1 MSYHHDQHNQAYA
14 YATTGQSH
22 AAYYQTASAQTTP
35 AHVDPRAQQ
44 QYATASASSQAAYEQ
59 AYYQQQQAAAA
70 SPSSRPI
77 TKSKDKKSKSKKT
90 DAPTLLEVEK
100 QWAAYHEQQ
109 RRHMNGEQQVAGT
122 TESARYWEPNFA
134 AFTLAGGRSY
144 LEDGSPS
151 PLSEAGSKRS
161 GGGGY

>member
-1 MSYHHDQHNQAYA
+1 
-14 YATTGQSH
+14 
-22 AAYYQTASAQTTP
+22 
-35 AHVDPRAQQ
+35 
-44 QYATASASSQAAYEQ
+44 
-59 AYYQQQQAAAA
+59 
-70 SPSSRPI
+70 
-77 TKSKDKKSKSKKT
+77 
-90 DAPTLLEVEK
+90 
-100 QWAAYHEQQ
+100 
-109 RRHMNGEQQVAGT
+109 MNGEQQVAGT